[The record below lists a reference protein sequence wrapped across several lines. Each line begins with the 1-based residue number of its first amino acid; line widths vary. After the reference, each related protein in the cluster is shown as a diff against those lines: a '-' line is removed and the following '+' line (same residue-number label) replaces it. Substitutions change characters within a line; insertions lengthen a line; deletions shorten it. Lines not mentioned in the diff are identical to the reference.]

1 MNPLL
6 LSIDTGLATGGAA
19 LLDLHSKQVIDVLL
33 LTTEKS
39 VRKREV
45 SVSSDTMNRA
55 KLYARALQRFIAPY
69 SNIRGIVHESLSL
82 PRNARAAALIGI
94 SLGVVADIAEQR
106 NCPLIEV
113 TPQNVKLG
121 VTGKKTASKDEVI
134 QAVLNHQPELEPAF
148 KQRGPAGKWEHMA
161 DAVAVGLSAWDHD
174 IVRLLRA
181 GSGA

>member
-19 LLDLHSKQVIDVLL
+19 LIDLYNKQVIDVLL

-55 KLYARALQRFIAPY
+55 KLYARVLQRFIAPY
-69 SNIRGIVHESLSL
+69 SNIRG
-82 PRNARAAALIGI
+82 
-94 SLGVVADIAEQR
+94 AEQR

-113 TPQNVKLG
+113 SPQNVKLG